1 MLLRVNPRSLAA
13 RLRVDV
19 LAGMRS
25 AELEQVLEVPHL
37 LSDLFYSTSPAGKAS
52 QVTNKTTISFTVT
65 LHVCFSCVLFS
76 CSCQMLRATHHWAN
90 RHELLQPLGKFQL
103 WIDLHLPLSRGST
116 AEWLSENSMPREWPL
131 VNYHANLPRYSFH
144 IV

>member
-1 MLLRVNPRSLAA
+1 MLLCVHPRSLAA

-19 LAGMRS
+19 LVCVML
-25 AELEQVLEVPHL
+25 AELEWALEVPQ

-90 RHELLQPLGKFQL
+90 GHELLQPLGKFQL
-103 WIDLHLPLSRGST
+103 WINLHLPLSRGST
-116 AEWLSENSMPREWPL
+116 AEWLSENSMPREWPV